1 MDMFNKGGFMNQ
13 RNKLFKQVLMMNLII
28 GIYNI
33 VCYSIYGYKS
43 ALVIGIINVGVWA
56 FIKEISIAKPN
67 K

>member
-1 MDMFNKGGFMNQ
+1 MFNDGGFMKQ

-43 ALVIGIINVGVWA
+43 ALLIGIINVGVWA
-56 FIKEISIAKPN
+56 FIKEISIAKSN